1 MPGASNPSPACCTS
15 PPKFG
20 VPCALYSAGEFEWLL
35 FLGELTKVVLAGTQR
50 VPLTLRMDSL
60 PPEEV
65 IFGRSTVMQEFRQ
78 KIQKFAA
85 TSVPLL
91 IQGESGTGK
100 GLLARYIHSRS
111 SVAVGPFVKVNC
123 AAIPGALLESELF
136 GYEKG
141 AFTGAYASKPGRVE
155 MAHRGTLFL
164 DGVDEIDQALQAKL
178 LQLLQESQF
187 SRIGGAVDISVQ
199 IRVICATSRP
209 LEHEIAAGRFR
220 ADLYYRINVARVE
233 LPALRSRIEDVPQL
247 AMHFYERHRKR
258 HKSSAG
264 PISPVLL
271 RLFEKH
277 TWPGNIREL
286 ENLMERYVILGS
298 EEAIGEELANWERT
312 PEPALPTNGPIHL
325 KNVTRKAVRELEGR
339 IILSALEANRWNRKR
354 AARDLRISYRAL
366 LYKIRQAGLPAKR
379 SSETSNARANVPL
392 ASD

>member
-1 MPGASNPSPACCTS
+1 M
-15 PPKFG
+15 
-20 VPCALYSAGEFEWLL
+20 
-35 FLGELTKVVLAGTQR
+35 VLASAQKI
-50 VPLTLRMDSL
+50 PATLRMDGL

-65 IFGRSTVMQEFRQ
+65 IFGRSPLMQEFRQ

-85 TSVPLL
+85 TCVPLL
-91 IQGESGTGK
+91 IEGESGTGK
-100 GLLARYIHSRS
+100 GVLARYIHARS
-111 SVAVGPFVKVNC
+111 SVAVGPFVSVNC
-123 AAIPGALLESELF
+123 AAIPGSLLESELF

-141 AFTGAYASKPGRVE
+141 AFTGAYSNKPGRVE
-155 MAHRGTLFL
+155 MAHMGTLFL
-164 DGVDEIDQALQAKL
+164 DGIDEIDMPLQAKL
-178 LQLLQESQF
+178 LQLLQDAQF
-187 SRIGGAVDISVQ
+187 SRIGGAEDITVQ
-199 IRVICATSRP
+199 TRVICATSRP

-233 LPALRSRIEDVPQL
+233 LPALRLRIEDVPQL
-247 AMHFYERHRKR
+247 ALHFYERLCKR
-258 HKSSAG
+258 HKSSAA
-264 PISPVLL
+264 PISAMLM

-312 PEPALPTNGPIHL
+312 TVAPAPPSKGPVHL
-325 KNVTRKAVRELEGR
+325 KNVTRKAVRELEGK

-379 SSETSNARANVPL
+379 SSDAAQLPAKVPL

>member
-1 MPGASNPSPACCTS
+1 MA
-15 PPKFG
+15 
-20 VPCALYSAGEFEWLL
+20 
-35 FLGELTKVVLAGTQR
+35 LAGTHR
-50 VPLTLRMDSL
+50 VPLTLRMEGL

-65 IFGRSTVMQEFRQ
+65 IFGRSAVMQELRQ
-78 KIQKFAA
+78 RVQKFAVA
-85 TSVPLL
+85 SVPLL

-100 GLLARYIHSRS
+100 VVLARYIHSRS
-111 SVAVGPFVKVNC
+111 SVAAGPFVSVNC
-123 AAIPGALLESELF
+123 AAIPGSLLESELF

-141 AFTGAYASKPGRVE
+141 AFTGAYVSKPGRVE
-155 MAHRGTLFL
+155 MAHTGTLFL
-164 DGVDEIDQALQAKL
+164 DGIDEIDLPLQAKL
-178 LQLLQESQF
+178 LQLLQDTQF
-187 SRIGGAVDISVQ
+187 SRIGGGEDITVQ

-220 ADLYYRINVARVE
+220 SDLYYRINVARME
-233 LPALRSRIEDVPQL
+233 LPALRLRIDDVPQL
-247 AMHFYERHRKR
+247 AMHFYERLRKR

-264 PISPVLL
+264 PVSPVLL

-298 EEAIGEELANWERT
+298 EETIAEELANWERT
-312 PEPALPTNGPIHL
+312 QVAPERSTNGPIQL
-325 KNVTRKAVRELEGR
+325 KNVTRKAVRELESR

-379 SSETSNARANVPL
+379 SSETAHARTNVPL

>member
-1 MPGASNPSPACCTS
+1 MA
-15 PPKFG
+15 
-20 VPCALYSAGEFEWLL
+20 
-35 FLGELTKVVLAGTQR
+35 LAGTQR
-50 VPLTLRMDSL
+50 VALTLRMEGL

-65 IFGRSTVMQEFRQ
+65 IFGRSAIMQEFRQ

-85 TSVPLL
+85 ASVPLL

-100 GLLARYIHSRS
+100 GVLARYIHSRS
-111 SVAVGPFVKVNC
+111 SVAAGPFVNVNC
-123 AAIPGALLESELF
+123 AAIPGTLLESELF

-141 AFTGAYASKPGRVE
+141 SFTGAYASKPGRVE
-155 MAHRGTLFL
+155 LAHMGTLFL
-164 DGVDEIDQALQAKL
+164 DGIDEIDMSLQAKL
-178 LQLLQESQF
+178 LQLLQDAQF
-187 SRIGGAVDISVQ
+187 SRIGGAEDITVQ
-199 IRVICATSRP
+199 LRVICATSRR

-220 ADLYYRINVARVE
+220 ADLYYRINVARAE
-233 LPALRSRIEDVPQL
+233 LPSLRLRIEDVPQL
-247 AMHFYERHRKR
+247 ATHFYERHCKR

-271 RLFEKH
+271 GLFEKH

-298 EEAIGEELANWERT
+298 EEAIGQELANWERIQL
-312 PEPALPTNGPIHL
+312 PPPLPTGGPIHL

-379 SSETSNARANVPL
+379 SSETVRARANVPL

>member
-1 MPGASNPSPACCTS
+1 MEG
-15 PPKFG
+15 
-20 VPCALYSAGEFEWLL
+20 
-35 FLGELTKVVLAGTQR
+35 
-50 VPLTLRMDSL
+50 L

-65 IFGRSTVMQEFRQ
+65 IFGRSAAMQAFRQ
-78 KIQKFAA
+78 KIHKFAA

-100 GLLARYIHSRS
+100 GVLARYIHSRS
-111 SVAVGPFVKVNC
+111 SVAAGPFVNVNC
-123 AAIPGALLESELF
+123 AAIPGTLLESELF

-155 MAHRGTLFL
+155 MAHMGTLFL
-164 DGVDEIDQALQAKL
+164 DGIDEIDMPLQAKL
-178 LQLLQESQF
+178 LQLLQDAQF
-187 SRIGGAVDISVQ
+187 SRIGGAEDVTVQ
-199 IRVICATSRP
+199 IRVICAAGRP

-233 LPALRSRIEDVPQL
+233 LPALRARMEDVPQL
-247 AMHFYERHRKR
+247 AMHFYERLRKR
-258 HKSSAG
+258 HKSSAAG

-277 TWPGNIREL
+277 SWPGNIREL

-298 EEAIGEELANWERT
+298 EDAIGEELANWERAIVT
-312 PEPALPTNGPIHL
+312 PEIPAEGPIHL
-325 KNVTRKAVRELEGR
+325 KNVTRKAVRELEGK

-379 SSETSNARANVPL
+379 SSEASQARSNIPL

>member
-1 MPGASNPSPACCTS
+1 MA
-15 PPKFG
+15 
-20 VPCALYSAGEFEWLL
+20 
-35 FLGELTKVVLAGTQR
+35 LAGTQK
-50 VPLTLRMDSL
+50 VPLTLQLDGL

-65 IFGRSTVMQEFRQ
+65 IFGRSAVMQEFRQ

-85 TSVPLL
+85 TNVPLL

-111 SVAVGPFVKVNC
+111 SVATGPFVNVNC
-123 AAIPGALLESELF
+123 AAIPGTLLESELF

-141 AFTGAYASKPGRVE
+141 AFTGAYTSKPGRVE
-155 MAHRGTLFL
+155 MAHMGTLFL
-164 DGVDEIDQALQAKL
+164 DGIDEIDLTLQAKL
-178 LQLLQESQF
+178 LQLLQDAQF
-187 SRIGGAVDISVQ
+187 SRIGGTEDTCVQ
-199 IRVICATSRP
+199 IRVICATNRP

-220 ADLYYRINVARVE
+220 ADLYYRVNVARVE
-233 LPALRSRIEDVPQL
+233 LPTLRARIEDVPQL
-247 AMHFYERHRKR
+247 VMHFYDRHRQR
-258 HKSSAG
+258 HKSSVG
-264 PISPVLL
+264 PISLTLL

-298 EEAIGEELANWERT
+298 EETIAADLANWQRT
-312 PEPALPTNGPIHL
+312 PVATELPTYGPIHL
-325 KNVTRKAVRELEGR
+325 KKVTRKAVRELEGR
-339 IILSALEANRWNRKR
+339 IILGALEANRWNRKR

-379 SSETSNARANVPL
+379 SSETSNTPANVSL

>member
-1 MPGASNPSPACCTS
+1 MFHVLCIQGHDFQASS
-15 PPKFG
+15 
-20 VPCALYSAGEFEWLL
+20 
-35 FLGELTKVVLAGTQR
+35 LGELKSVSLAATQR
-50 VPLTLRMDSL
+50 VPHTLRIDGL

-65 IFGRSTVMQEFRQ
+65 IFGRSAVMQEFRQ

-100 GLLARYIHSRS
+100 GVLARYIHSRS
-111 SVAVGPFVKVNC
+111 GVAAGPFVNVNC
-123 AAIPGALLESELF
+123 AAIPGSLLESELF
-136 GYEKG
+136 GFEKG

-155 MAHRGTLFL
+155 MAHMGTLFL
-164 DGVDEIDQALQAKL
+164 DGIDEIDMPLQAKL
-178 LQLLQESQF
+178 LQLLQDAQF
-187 SRIGGAVDISVQ
+187 SRIGGAEDVTVQ

-209 LEHEIAAGRFR
+209 LEHEITAGRFR

-233 LPALRSRIEDVPQL
+233 LPALRLRMEDVPQL
-247 AMHFYERHRKR
+247 AMHFYERLRNR
-258 HKSSAG
+258 HKSSSAG
-264 PISPVLL
+264 PVSPALL

-312 PEPALPTNGPIHL
+312 PVASDLPTNGPIHL

-339 IILSALEANRWNRKR
+339 IILNALEANRWNRKR

-379 SSETSNARANVPL
+379 SSESNRTAAKVPL